1 MKSRSKL
8 LLENSIYAAISAIE
22 IYNKPKFLYREEV
35 FSILLVNAWELCLKA
50 KYLKDHNNKL
60 TSLYIPLEKTK
71 KDGTKYNIKR
81 YKTNRSGNPLTID
94 IKGLI
99 EKINIDTALKGNLE
113 SLIEIRD
120 NVIHFINNPKVFQI
134 AFLEIALASIK
145 GYATFLETEF
155 KLSLRN
161 YNFSILPLNFNI
173 SQIIETS
180 ALKNE
185 SQEFQNLLAYLIK
198 TRRKTDSSDKYAV
211 ALNIDVKISKNKEG
225 IFSVKYDKEGLPIF
239 EESEETFKKRYPLT
253 YNELTQ
259 KLKNKYVNFKQNNK
273 FYKIKS
279 DLETNE
285 KYAKARFL
293 DINNPKSSKK
303 TYYSTEIFKEFD
315 KYYKKY

>member
-8 LLENSIYAAISAIE
+8 LLENSIYAAISAVE

-50 KYLKDHNNKL
+50 KYLKDHNHKL
-60 TSLYIPLEKTK
+60 TSLYIPLAKTK
-71 KDGTKYNIKR
+71 KDGTKYNIQR

-99 EKINIDTALKGNLE
+99 EKINIDKALKGNLE

-120 NVIHFINNPKVFQI
+120 NVIHFINGPTAFQTT
-134 AFLEIALASIK
+134 FLEIALASIK
-145 GYATFLETEF
+145 GYTTFLETEF
-155 KLSLRN
+155 NLSLRD
-161 YNFSILPLNFNI
+161 YNFSIIPLSFNI
-173 SQIIETS
+173 SQIIEAAS
-180 ALKNE
+180 LDDA
-185 SQEFQNLLAYLIK
+185 SREFKNLLAYLIK
-198 TRRKTDSSDKYAV
+198 TRKEIALSDKYAV
-211 ALNIDVKISKNKEG
+211 ALKIDVKISKRTNG
-225 IFSVKYDKEGLPIF
+225 VLSVKYDKDGAPVF
-239 EESEETFKKRYPLT
+239 EDSEEVFKKKYPLT
-253 YNELTQ
+253 YTDLTR
-259 KLKNKYVNFKQNNK
+259 KLKAKYADFKQNNN

-279 DLETNE
+279 DLEKNE

-315 KYYKKY
+315 KHYQK